1 MSGRQSHQ
9 LREWAPGC
17 AQVRPFAQR
26 RWNEKEGC
34 RRDRESSEVVGRGG
48 SGGLGTDS
56 RDSRAGQWPGHRIS
70 EREESGQIPGL
81 LPWAVTW

>member
-48 SGGLGTDS
+48 RGGRSMGLSGRVFLEWDGRKESEGLKCS
-56 RDSRAGQWPGHRIS
+56 KVFPL
-70 EREESGQIPGL
+70 E
-81 LPWAVTW
+81 